1 MKWSVDIV
9 VSCSSSTS
17 NINALPSSST
27 SSRNSNGFSSREA
40 NAIYIVLGEI
50 SPLLQKKYTE
60 GCKRKSQMLQLIL
73 KMIC

>member
-1 MKWSVDIV
+1 MKCSVDID

-17 NINALPSSST
+17 NINVLPSSST

-50 SPLLQKKYTE
+50 SPLLQKHIQKVAK
-60 GCKRKSQMLQLIL
+60 GKAKCFN
-73 KMIC
+73 